1 MLMMKV
7 CVIYEC
13 ENKQRS
19 SKQGWC
25 EKHYRR
31 WYAHGDPL
39 FSAYSN
45 VWKTPT
51 YRSWGNMIKRC
62 EQPKATGYK
71 YWGGRGIKV
80 CERWRNSFQNFLDD
94 MGERPEG
101 LSLDRIDSNGNYEPG
116 NCRWATI
123 SQQNSNKRHRITA

>member
-1 MLMMKV
+1 
-7 CVIYEC
+7 
-13 ENKQRS
+13 
-19 SKQGWC
+19 
-25 EKHYRR
+25 
-31 WYAHGDPL
+31 L